1 MTCRTKQC
9 RLCGADFV
17 DNTKSRN
24 KLFCSVNHKSS
35 FAKAKNAEAVKA
47 AKARYYKANK
57 DKISKKH
64 LEWSRSK
71 FKAVEAG
78 LASSKDINYI
88 LRLRVR
94 TRLLKALRT
103 VGAGRNSSISCLVGC
118 SLDQLRQHLESS
130 FVEGMGWL
138 NRSEWHID
146 HIIPLSSFNL
156 SDPEQ
161 LARACHYT
169 NLQPLWARD
178 NIIKS
183 DRVARELP

>member
-1 MTCRTKQC
+1 MTCGIKQC

-17 DNTKSRN
+17 DATRPGN

-35 FAKAKNAEAVKA
+35 FVKARNAEAVKA

-57 DKISKKH
+57 DRISRGH
-64 LEWSRSK
+64 LEWSKSK

-78 LASSKDINYI
+78 SASSKDVNYV

-94 TRLLKALRT
+94 TRLLKALRAT
-103 VGAGRNSSISCLVGC
+103 GASKNSSISSLVGC
-118 SLDQLRQHLESS
+118 SMDQLRHHLESR
-130 FVEGMGWL
+130 FVEGMGWS
-138 NRSEWHID
+138 NRSKWHID
-146 HIIPLSSFNL
+146 HIRPLSSFDL

-161 LARACHYT
+161 LAKACHHT

-178 NIIKS
+178 NMIKS
-183 DRVARELP
+183 DRVARELA